1 MTTGSHEQVLKL
13 STENTVI
20 CKGLPK
26 GSGMCEHQEGQR
38 GPVTGGP
45 SGPSPFVSQ
54 VEIEGMAVEVGIL
67 TFLPTHYSA
76 MFPSSFKKSL
86 PLHTTGSSGAPTSHF
101 P

>member
-38 GPVTGGP
+38 GPVTDGKGGTIRAISICEP
-45 SGPSPFVSQ
+45 SRDQGDGCGGGNLDIPPNTLQCHVS
-54 VEIEGMAVEVGIL
+54 
-67 TFLPTHYSA
+67 
-76 MFPSSFKKSL
+76 
-86 PLHTTGSSGAPTSHF
+86 
-101 P
+101 